1 MEKICIAKR
10 RRQEP
15 FPGPDGSGTED
26 LRRPVGGALLPVG
39 VDHSPSQGGANVIS
53 MELTPV
59 QARLIQNRALLSPGR
74 TYMVTLEEAEAKQ
87 GLMVFNF
94 RMAPFHGG
102 RMLKSRDVCG
112 MLKISMSSLARL
124 VKAHEIESYRIG
136 RLRRFLLEDILHYLG
151 RIGEW
156 TRGDNRMQ
164 TGAPV
169 KDASI
174 Q

>member
-10 RRQEP
+10 RRREL

-26 LRRPVGGALLPVG
+26 LRRPAGGVCLPVG
-39 VDHSPSQGGANVIS
+39 AEKADVIS
-53 MELTPV
+53 MELTAV
-59 QARLIQNRALLSPGR
+59 QARLIQNRSLLSPGR

-94 RMAPFHGG
+94 RMAPFPGG

-112 MLKISMSSLARL
+112 MLKISMSCLARL
-124 VKAHEIESYRIG
+124 IKAHEIESYRIG

-156 TRGDNRMQ
+156 TRGDRMQ